1 IAPHTL
7 ATRTRRRVCAVACEV
22 DEPLPGLGF
31 PPQLIPQQG
40 FPALLRSARA
50 GRATSASVLL
60 GSRADDPSAPSTTQH
75 GWHDT
80 PRNGCKIACQGSA
93 KGEIARVGTG
103 TKVLVVDDEV
113 NERQGLAELLQAWGH
128 EVETA
133 PDGQQ
138 ALEKISS
145 FNPVLVVSDLRM
157 PVMGGMDLLKQVRET
172 RPGINFIMLTG
183 HASIDEAVEATKL
196 GAFNFLEK
204 PLNPQR
210 LQVELRNCLER
221 QESERQ
227 LEVARRRLRDL
238 GFLGSLV

>member
-1 IAPHTL
+1 MPTD
-7 ATRTRRRVCAVACEV
+7 TR
-22 DEPLPGLGF
+22 
-31 PPQLIPQQG
+31 
-40 FPALLRSARA
+40 
-50 GRATSASVLL
+50 
-60 GSRADDPSAPSTTQH
+60 
-75 GWHDT
+75 
-80 PRNGCKIACQGSA
+80 
-93 KGEIARVGTG
+93 
-103 TKVLVVDDEV
+103 VLVVENDV
-113 NERQGLAELLQAWGH
+113 RLRNALAELIRSWGY
-128 EVETA
+128 EAESA

-145 FNPVLVVSDLRM
+145 FDPVLVVSDLRM

-227 LEVARRRLRDL
+227 L
-238 GFLGSLV
+238 